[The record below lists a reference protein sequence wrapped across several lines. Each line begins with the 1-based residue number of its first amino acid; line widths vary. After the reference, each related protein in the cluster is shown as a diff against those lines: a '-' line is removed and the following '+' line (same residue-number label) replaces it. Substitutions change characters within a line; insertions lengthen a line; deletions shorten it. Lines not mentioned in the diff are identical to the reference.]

1 MCVDVD
7 DGDGGYGYP
16 MCVILHVNMWIIKI
30 LLLLFFCCCFLISSL
45 FSIFRATQHNKILQ
59 EKNEAAKKEGRE
71 KTKQKTKTIHGT
83 ICLFGII
90 GFKWSLALPKKLKFL
105 TRSLYVSVCFS
116 IVRPLHVSSD
126 KMFTFRCLGFVG

>member
-30 LLLLFFCCCFLISSL
+30 LLLLLFCCCFLISSL

-59 EKNEAAKKEGRE
+59 EKNKAAKKEGRE
-71 KTKQKTKTIHGT
+71 K
-83 ICLFGII
+83 LN
-90 GFKWSLALPKKLKFL
+90 KK
-105 TRSLYVSVCFS
+105 
-116 IVRPLHVSSD
+116 
-126 KMFTFRCLGFVG
+126 